1 MPIGHHNLTLITVQN
16 RSLYTNWLVEFEQY
30 NEKIHFS
37 NELNE
42 LFEPAKSYYWLGDL
56 MLTVDLNKLFQKS
69 IQDIMIEFL
78 SDEEQSQIMTTNQQ
92 IQSLILQNSY
102 KLDLPIE
109 ITSSFT
115 ISQIYKKIRFSFF
128 DSVEITP
135 LEKIE
140 TLLKSFALTHNEKL
154 LVFTNLTHYFDSK
167 DFDKLNELLSDY
179 DQTALSIEFNQS
191 KSSDDHS
198 DYLIDEDFCLFES

>member
-1 MPIGHHNLTLITVQN
+1 
-16 RSLYTNWLVEFEQY
+16 
-30 NEKIHFS
+30 
-37 NELNE
+37 
-42 LFEPAKSYYWLGDL
+42 

-115 ISQIYKKIRFSFF
+115 ISQIYKKN
-128 DSVEITP
+128 
-135 LEKIE
+135 KIFV
-140 TLLKSFALTHNEKL
+140 L
-154 LVFTNLTHYFDSK
+154 
-167 DFDKLNELLSDY
+167 
-179 DQTALSIEFNQS
+179 
-191 KSSDDHS
+191 
-198 DYLIDEDFCLFES
+198 